1 MIDVYFVVKIKLYV
15 LRIKSDLSQK
25 GLLAPACALC
35 YSAHAHQSESFPG
48 EVTASKCDPYSYST
62 L

>member
-25 GLLAPACALC
+25 GLLAPSVILRMRTNLNHFRA
-35 YSAHAHQSESFPG
+35 
-48 EVTASKCDPYSYST
+48 K
-62 L
+62 